1 MGAAKP
7 RNRLIGVP
15 RFYIIYWLYDSLP
28 HFNDELI
35 SYLYVYCFSVC
46 IDGYESLPERETSLF
61 LLIST
66 NKKNLRIEGKPTSNL
81 AKGKRGGGP

>member
-1 MGAAKP
+1 MGGQTSKSV
-7 RNRLIGVP
+7 NRGGGGGGGAI
-15 RFYIIYWLYDSLP
+15 FYIIYWFYESLP

-46 IDGYESLPERETSLF
+46 VDGYESLPERETCLF

-66 NKKNLRIEGKPTSNL
+66 N
-81 AKGKRGGGP
+81 